1 MNQILAREQ
10 NELLSTKFH
19 ALACPSPLI
28 PRPRLTALLDV
39 GLTGPLTLVSAP
51 AGFGKTTL
59 LSTLVQSHALDN
71 FSVAWLTLDEHDNQ
85 HRRFWYYVLAAFA
98 RCHPLR

>member
-1 MNQILAREQ
+1 MNQVHICEH

-19 ALACPSPLI
+19 APACSSPLI

-51 AGFGKTTL
+51 AGCGKTTL
-59 LSTLVQSHALDN
+59 LSNWVQSHAPDN
-71 FSVAWLTLDEHDNQ
+71 FSVVWVTLDEHDCI
-85 HRRFWYYVLAAFA
+85 R
-98 RCHPLR
+98 

>member
-1 MNQILAREQ
+1 MNQVHICEH

-19 ALACPSPLI
+19 APACPSPLI

-51 AGFGKTTL
+51 AGCGKTTL
-59 LSTLVQSHALDN
+59 LSSWVQSHAPWRCRE
-71 FSVAWLTLDEHDNQ
+71 SETPTKGP
-85 HRRFWYYVLAAFA
+85 RRAGAG
-98 RCHPLR
+98 RRQGRRE